1 MLHNDHTE
9 RPQGDDSSDETL
21 TWDQLKEHLERQYQ
35 ADPSFEPLLDLIA
48 LIEAPEVDYSSPEVQ
63 VIIDKLRAQDDV
75 PAPAVPKPEYKV
87 RRLFREDEEGEGH
100 IGTKVK
106 TVAYRVEGRTGPRTE
121 MINKEKFWDAPPTL
135 LTEIGDTTVVQ
146 ITGMDDFKNWGLNVS
161 FRPSCQL
168 VVRSV
173 ESVRKV
179 VKWAAAKSRRVR
191 VTGFRHS
198 WSEIFGRNGDV
209 LIMFLPFDTLVTL
222 PYQDPAASWVTEL
235 SGITPVASVAGRT
248 APSRHAF
255 FRIMAGTTNE
265 QFRKW
270 CFAHKTHCLP
280 FNVIMVEVTFGG
292 TNAPICHG
300 SSLSST
306 TLSDLVVA
314 VEYVDA
320 HGELRVVDD
329 PAELRAASGAFGLL
343 GVVVALTL
351 QLENMGVTDM
361 MPVKVSMPLAIPPP
375 PGFELPQEVRQMISK
390 KKITEA
396 QFAEAQKEFER
407 RCETDYYLEWF
418 WFPYQDDC
426 WVNTWSKR
434 YATDS
439 DVNRKAYPGDGLLN
453 GVKSQEIQATIAEAL
468 VNSIPFRLLSGKKQ
482 ALLSGAACMRAL
494 PSITD
499 PSQAIRTLQS
509 EAEHFRR
516 GIQNFRCWD
525 TEWQIPVPKVN
536 GKPKYELIQRA
547 WWDGIAAMYSRSDA
561 PVRVAL
567 EMRLT
572 GGSDVLLAPQRGN
585 SATCAIEV
593 LTTPI
598 TPAKQWATFMQTIA
612 DRWTSYDLR
621 NEDGSVLHARPH
633 WAKQWKGLTVH
644 GKPVE
649 QYLKEDAYADAFAEF
664 RQVFKGIVE
673 RDHATVEETLKVFG
687 NDLMVHLIFG

>member
-1 MLHNDHTE
+1 MLHNDHTNGNGHAE
-9 RPQGDDSSDETL
+9 EIL
-21 TWDQLKEHLERQYQ
+21 TYNRLKQQLEVQYQ
-35 ADPSFEPLLDLIA
+35 HDQRLKPLLDLLA
-48 LIEAPEVDYSSPEVQ
+48 AVEAPEVDYYSPEVQ
-63 VIIDKLRAQDDV
+63 GIIDEMRAQNAV
-75 PAPAVPKPEYKV
+75 AAPAAAKPEYKV
-87 RRLFREDEEGEGH
+87 IPFFKKVQEDIEHVE
-100 IGTKVK
+100 TKVE
-106 TVAYRVEGRTGPRTE
+106 TFVDHVEGKVETHIETVE
-121 MINKEKFWDAPPTL
+121 EKLWGAPTVTL
-135 LTEIGDTTVVQ
+135 AEIGDPTVEQVL
-146 ITGMDDFKNWGLNVS
+146 GMDDFKNWGQNVT
-161 FRPSCQL
+161 FRASHQL

-173 ESVRKV
+173 EGVRKV
-179 VKWAAAKSRRVR
+179 VKWAAAKGKRVR
-191 VTGFRHS
+191 VAGFRHS
-198 WSEIFGRNGDV
+198 WSEVFGRNGDV

-222 PYQDPAASWVTEL
+222 PYQNPPEDWKTEL

-248 APSRHAF
+248 APAGHAF
-255 FRIMAGTTNE
+255 FQIMAGTTNE
-265 QFRKW
+265 QFREW

-361 MPVKVSMPLAIPPP
+361 MPVKVPMPLAIPPP
-375 PGFELPQEVRQMISK
+375 PGFELPQEVRQMITE

-434 YATDS
+434 PATDK
-439 DVNRKAYPGDGLLN
+439 DVNLQAYPGDGLLD
-453 GVKSQEIQATIAEAL
+453 GVKSQQIQETLAETL
-468 VNSIPFRLLSGKKQ
+468 VNFLPFIALPGRLQ
-482 ALLSGAACMRAL
+482 AFLFGAAGLLAL

-499 PSQAIRTLQS
+499 PAQAIRTLQS

-525 TEWQIPVPKVN
+525 TEWEIPVPTVN

-547 WWDGIAAMYSRSDA
+547 WWDGIAAMYSRGDA

-585 SATCAIEV
+585 AATCSIEV
-593 LTTPI
+593 LTTLV
-598 TPAKQWATFMQTIA
+598 TPPEQWASFMQTVA
-612 DRWTSYDLR
+612 DRWTGYDVR
-621 NEDGSVLHARPH
+621 DERGRVLHARPH
-633 WAKQWKGLTVH
+633 WAKQWKGLTVR

-649 QYLKEDAYADAFAEF
+649 QYLKEDAYVEAFAEF

-673 RDHATVEETLKVFG
+673 RNHATVEETLKVFG
-687 NDLMVHLIFG
+687 NDLMVKLIFE